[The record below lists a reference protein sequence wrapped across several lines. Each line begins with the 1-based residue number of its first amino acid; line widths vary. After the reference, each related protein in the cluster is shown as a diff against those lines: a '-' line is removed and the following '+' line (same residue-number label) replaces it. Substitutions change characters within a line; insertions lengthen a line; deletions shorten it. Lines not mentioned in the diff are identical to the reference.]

1 MARVVRFAKAFS
13 FRMGHGLSLSFALFS
28 AARLGYLLLF
38 LALLFSIMNEKWLGL
53 LVVSAMSALA
63 LVWRGHR
70 SLASFGVNLFGVR
83 NAMRLMLAS
92 LLAIGLLALG
102 AHFVPSLTEGFSLLT
117 LGPRIMFYLMQTVSD
132 GTPIGRLA
140 GLFHVFGRLELENGW
155 MIGLGPM
162 EFMSSNLTSS
172 SAEGS
177 TFRAT
182 GFTILIARAGMVGVF
197 IYSLFFLSSWRM
209 AIFTTPVRLFV
220 IYFFFDF
227 LLYSDTLF
235 VSHGVVFC

>member
-1 MARVVRFAKAFS
+1 
-13 FRMGHGLSLSFALFS
+13 
-28 AARLGYLLLF
+28 
-38 LALLFSIMNEKWLGL
+38 
-53 LVVSAMSALA
+53 
-63 LVWRGHR
+63 
-70 SLASFGVNLFGVR
+70 
-83 NAMRLMLAS
+83 
-92 LLAIGLLALG
+92 
-102 AHFVPSLTEGFSLLT
+102 
-117 LGPRIMFYLMQTVSD
+117 MFYLMQTVSD